1 MILEDIYMTAIQ
13 ATAEVFLTAFRALTR
28 KEREAFLE
36 KLIEDEKMAEDL
48 RDLLVVES
56 RKAEPV
62 ITLDEYLVKR
72 QKR

>member
-1 MILEDIYMTAIQ
+1 MTAIQ